1 MAWSLPASTAV
12 HLLTLAMTLVVM
24 ARSAPAT
31 PPDAVTPNVEV
42 IYLEI
47 QPTPPQPTARPSG
60 GRNDD
65 AARLEFDGFSIDLAI
80 FADGRDLFPF
90 FTGPLPIGR
99 VSERSNDE
107 SIRLTLPDR
116 GAETSRLPAL
126 ELSGAEQQA
135 LVDQMWS
142 RRHRWQAFSTALPL
156 FERYDANEGQL
167 ADLLKAHLDQNQL
180 QPFVVSHR
188 YMRAIP
194 DPRMWAQ
201 LELAAQHGDF
211 IAFASDYIN
220 DHPST
225 RTSTECLFLLEELA
239 QGSLDTL
246 AGLTE
251 LNLDEDLAWTRE
263 SNPAAYELMLSM
275 RSRYVDALVE
285 QGLQS
290 RSAMTAEYAKVRLRL
305 LDLIVR
311 TSPDRYRVNDARFLM
326 GEILW
331 KQNRI
336 ADATQAWRGIRP
348 DPDDLYHAAY
358 SDVRAELAKT
368 LPDGDDGLD
377 PNAIDRA
384 LRTEQLRWVQ
394 FSINRLR
401 QFGYETHT
409 F

>member
-1 MAWSLPASTAV
+1 
-12 HLLTLAMTLVVM
+12 
-24 ARSAPAT
+24 
-31 PPDAVTPNVEV
+31 
-42 IYLEI
+42 
-47 QPTPPQPTARPSG
+47 
-60 GRNDD
+60 
-65 AARLEFDGFSIDLAI
+65 
-80 FADGRDLFPF
+80 
-90 FTGPLPIGR
+90 
-99 VSERSNDE
+99 
-107 SIRLTLPDR
+107 
-116 GAETSRLPAL
+116 
-126 ELSGAEQQA
+126 
-135 LVDQMWS
+135 
-142 RRHRWQAFSTALPL
+142 
-156 FERYDANEGQL
+156 
-167 ADLLKAHLDQNQL
+167 
-180 QPFVVSHR
+180 
-188 YMRAIP
+188 MRAIP